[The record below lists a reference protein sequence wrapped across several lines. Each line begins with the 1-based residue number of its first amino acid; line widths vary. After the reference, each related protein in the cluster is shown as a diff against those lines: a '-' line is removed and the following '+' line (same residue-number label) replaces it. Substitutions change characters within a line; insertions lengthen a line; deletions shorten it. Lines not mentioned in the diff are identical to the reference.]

1 MQIKTICILFS
12 ISFFFI
18 IEETVGQENTAEGF
32 TTFYMHIKPRGY
44 QNKEIIGFELYNRG
58 RRNKQEWNSPR
69 LEPLLKDSLG
79 YLVKVELPNELIPE
93 VKMLRCRAIARNPQK
108 NLGPEFLEFTYGGV
122 NLSSIRLN
130 ISSDP
135 SGAEVFLVPNRV
147 WQSRIEKQ
155 NWKEDPDL
163 LTDFRVNS
171 SLTETFVFIDQT
183 VFKVIFKLGEQFQ
196 ILTHFTKPP
205 SIEQEQTVSAQFKQ

>member
-12 ISFFFI
+12 ISFFFLT
-18 IEETVGQENTAEGF
+18 EKTVGQENTAEGF
-32 TTFYMHIKPRGY
+32 TTFYMHIKPKGY
-44 QNKEIIGFELYNRG
+44 KNQEIVGFELFNRG
-58 RRNKQEWNSPR
+58 RRNQLEWTSPR

-79 YLVKVELPNELIPE
+79 YLVKVDLPNELIPE
-93 VKMLRCRAIARNPQK
+93 VKMLRCRAVAKNPNK
-108 NLGPEFLEFTYGGV
+108 NSGPEFLEFTYGGV

-130 ISSDP
+130 INSEP
-135 SGAEVFLVPNRV
+135 SGAEVFLVPIRV

-163 LTDFRVNS
+163 LMDFRVNT

-183 VFKVIFKLGEQFQ
+183 VFKVIFRLREQFQ
-196 ILTHFTKPP
+196 VLTHFTRPV
-205 SIEQEQTVSAQFKQ
+205 SIEQEQTISVQFNQ